1 MTAASGANIESCSGA
16 SVDTVVTG
24 SPETSDVRGPG
35 VAGVD
40 EELEEQVKRHFAE
53 VHQSMVRTLEEVWRL
68 GKALRAAK
76 EQVRHGQWIP
86 WLERIGIP
94 VRMAQRAMALYDGY
108 PEMRQLSYFDS
119 VQAAMRALPAGRV
132 ANRDK
137 CDNIATGETISVEPM
152 TETAAAQPTQESAS
166 ETGRAGADAREP
178 PSAEATTETTSAA
191 QPTQESASETG
202 RAGADARE
210 PPSAEVTTETTG
222 AAQPV
227 DESSCET
234 GRSSADAVEPRSAEA
249 TAEATGATQPVDESS
264 CEAGHA
270 SATAGE
276 TSRAEATT
284 ETTGAASAA
293 HKSVDEQE
301 RARVDANEAS
311 CVIAGTTD
319 GTVPAADRA
328 GDDRTIQTAG
338 EDLATV
344 VKRLELFL
352 EGTPARAASQREA
365 DLRALSKLIRVLAGA
380 ILRHLDRPAVKE
392 ELGDLTDEFVRGL
405 HEVIERVNKRRAP
418 GLRCVQCADGSA
430 PDRRSRDWGARG
442 SNGRQRCR
450 RFQA

>member
-1 MTAASGANIESCSGA
+1 MTAASGANIESCGGA
-16 SVDTVVTG
+16 SVDTVVNG
-24 SPETSDVRGPG
+24 CLETSDVRGPG

-40 EELEEQVKRHFAE
+40 EELEEQVKRHFAQ

-76 EQVRHGQWIP
+76 KQVRHGQWIP

-108 PEMRQLSYFDS
+108 PQMRQLSHFDS
-119 VQAAMRALPAGRV
+119 VQAAMRALPAGRG

-137 CDNIATGETISVEPM
+137 CDNIATGETISVEPT
-152 TETAAAQPTQESAS
+152 TETAAAQPTPESAS
-166 ETGRAGADAREP
+166 ETGRAGADAGEP
-178 PSAEATTETTSAA
+178 PSAEA
-191 QPTQESASETG
+191 
-202 RAGADARE
+202 
-210 PPSAEVTTETTG
+210 TTETTG

-264 CEAGHA
+264 CEAGRA

-293 HKSVDEQE
+293 HESVDEQE

-352 EGTPARAASQREA
+352 EATPARAASQREA

-405 HEVIERVNKRRAP
+405 HEVIERVNKRRP
-418 GLRCVQCADGSA
+418 
-430 PDRRSRDWGARG
+430 GARSALHAMRG
-442 SNGRQRCR
+442 WFGTG
-450 RFQA
+450 

>member
-1 MTAASGANIESCSGA
+1 MTASGADIESCGGA
-16 SVDTVVTG
+16 SVDTVVNG

-40 EELEEQVKRHFAE
+40 EELEERVKRHFAQ

-76 EQVRHGQWIP
+76 KQVRHGQWIP

-137 CDNIATGETISVEPM
+137 CDNIATGETISVEPT

-178 PSAEATTETTSAA
+178 PSAEA
-191 QPTQESASETG
+191 
-202 RAGADARE
+202 
-210 PPSAEVTTETTG
+210 TTETTG

-249 TAEATGATQPVDESS
+249 TAEANGAAQRVDESS
-264 CEAGHA
+264 CEAGRA

-293 HKSVDEQE
+293 HESVDEQE
-301 RARVDANEAS
+301 RAHVDANEAS

-319 GTVPAADRA
+319 GTVPAADGA

-352 EGTPARAASQREA
+352 EGTPARAASQRES
-365 DLRALSKLIRVLAGA
+365 DLRALSKLVRVLAGA

-392 ELGDLTDEFVRGL
+392 ELGDLPDEFVRGL
-405 HEVIERVNKRRAP
+405 HEVIERVNKRRP
-418 GLRCVQCADGSA
+418 
-430 PDRRSRDWGARG
+430 GARSALRAVRG
-442 SNGRQRCR
+442 WLGTG
-450 RFQA
+450 